1 MCEIVRSGVVVAR
14 KVKDRTGEIG
24 KATSGM
30 LMKIIAFRR
39 SDDIDVQ
46 FEDGVIVTKKTYTNF
61 KRGNIKHPENRV
73 GEVNRAKNGMLMK
86 IIAYRSSQDIDI
98 QFEDG
103 VIIENKDYRSFKEG
117 EVGHPERVYSKM
129 RVGEEVTNKQG
140 EHLKLICY
148 RNSTDVDIQFDDGTI
163 LKHKNYG
170 KFKKG
175 LIFKPED
182 LKVSRLGEENI
193 SKDGMRMC
201 IINYRSATDID
212 VQFED
217 GTILY
222 RKTYYNFK
230 KGLLSSNS
238 LTKNDKANVRLGEE
252 SIASNGMKIKVIA
265 YRGSTNMDVQFE
277 DGYIAQNV
285 SYYNFKRGN
294 IRNPNSPTPQKR
306 KSKDFVG
313 KRFKQNSGRWLEII
327 RYEKGGKVDVRFDD
341 GVVVKG
347 KNYRNVKEGK
357 IGYPGQN
364 LRKERLVAE
373 RIGQTVQNKDGEL
386 MTLVAYRGFDDIDIR
401 FEDGTIAEHRTYVSF
416 RDRKVD
422 KPTNYRLGEESVA
435 TNGMKLKIIE
445 YRSANDIDVQFED
458 GTIAQHRQYSSFRDG
473 KISHPQKNK
482 LAIMGR
488 YDDKI
493 LYNKSGIRFKV
504 INYTSSTD
512 VEIMF
517 EDGEIKKVRLNNMK
531 SGRIAHPQ
539 FNKSTYA
546 HKFYGFSDI
555 KRAYSVGNEVFYT
568 CIDRNGNKTIA
579 TPQMMMELSKVKRVF

>member
-1 MCEIVRSGVVVAR
+1 MAG
-14 KVKDRTGEIG
+14 KVKDRIGEIG

-61 KRGNIKHPENRV
+61 KKGNIKHPENRV

-117 EVGHPERVYSKM
+117 KVGHPERVYSKI

-148 RNSTDVDIQFDDGTI
+148 RNSIDVDIQFDDGTI

-222 RKTYYNFK
+222 RNC
-230 KGLLSSNS
+230 LL
-238 LTKNDKANVRLGEE
+238 
-252 SIASNGMKIKVIA
+252 
-265 YRGSTNMDVQFE
+265 
-277 DGYIAQNV
+277 
-285 SYYNFKRGN
+285 
-294 IRNPNSPTPQKR
+294 
-306 KSKDFVG
+306 
-313 KRFKQNSGRWLEII
+313 
-327 RYEKGGKVDVRFDD
+327 
-341 GVVVKG
+341 
-347 KNYRNVKEGK
+347 
-357 IGYPGQN
+357 
-364 LRKERLVAE
+364 
-373 RIGQTVQNKDGEL
+373 
-386 MTLVAYRGFDDIDIR
+386 
-401 FEDGTIAEHRTYVSF
+401 
-416 RDRKVD
+416 
-422 KPTNYRLGEESVA
+422 
-435 TNGMKLKIIE
+435 
-445 YRSANDIDVQFED
+445 
-458 GTIAQHRQYSSFRDG
+458 
-473 KISHPQKNK
+473 
-482 LAIMGR
+482 
-488 YDDKI
+488 
-493 LYNKSGIRFKV
+493 
-504 INYTSSTD
+504 YTSD
-512 VEIMF
+512 AADE
-517 EDGEIKKVRLNNMK
+517 
-531 SGRIAHPQ
+531 
-539 FNKSTYA
+539 
-546 HKFYGFSDI
+546 
-555 KRAYSVGNEVFYT
+555 
-568 CIDRNGNKTIA
+568 
-579 TPQMMMELSKVKRVF
+579 